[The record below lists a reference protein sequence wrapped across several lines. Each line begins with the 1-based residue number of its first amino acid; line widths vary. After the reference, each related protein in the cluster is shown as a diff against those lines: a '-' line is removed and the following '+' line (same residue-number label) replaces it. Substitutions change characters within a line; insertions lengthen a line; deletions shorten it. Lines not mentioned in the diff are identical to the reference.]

1 MNGSLTSKTDVKM
14 TSFKSFFE
22 ELLVLVE
29 KYEKKQVM
37 IKIENEPDYE
47 FIKIFGEK
55 IDSILRAKTGL
66 NDVSELAYTT
76 AEHHP
81 YWALLYNCSE
91 ISKTLLEKWNDK
103 ITSEEMNEIKWHIKE
118 IENSCKKLEDS
129 SQ

>member
-1 MNGSLTSKTDVKM
+1 MS
-14 TSFKSFFE
+14 SFKLFFE
-22 ELLVLVE
+22 ELLVLIE

-37 IKIENEPDYE
+37 IKVESEPDYE

-91 ISKTLLEKWNDK
+91 ISKTLLEKWIDK

>member
-1 MNGSLTSKTDVKM
+1 MS
-14 TSFKSFFE
+14 SFKLFFE
-22 ELLVLVE
+22 ELLILVE

-37 IKIENEPDYE
+37 IKVDSEPDYE

-118 IENSCKKLEDS
+118 IENSCKKLEDT

>member
-1 MNGSLTSKTDVKM
+1 MD
-14 TSFKSFFE
+14 SFKSFFD
-22 ELLVLVE
+22 ELLTLVE

-37 IKIENEPDYE
+37 IKVENEPDYE
-47 FIKIFGEK
+47 FVKIFGEK

-91 ISKTLLEKWNDK
+91 ISKTVLEKWNYK
-103 ITSEEMNEIKWHIKE
+103 ISPEEMNEIKWHIKE

>member
-1 MNGSLTSKTDVKM
+1 M

-55 IDSILRAKTGL
+55 IDSILKAKTGL

-81 YWALLYNCSE
+81 YWALLYNSSE
-91 ISKTLLEKWNDK
+91 ISKTVLEKWNDK
-103 ITSEEMNEIKWHIKE
+103 ISSEEMNEIKWHIKE

-129 SQ
+129 SE

>member
-1 MNGSLTSKTDVKM
+1 MS
-14 TSFKSFFE
+14 SFKLFFE
-22 ELLVLVE
+22 ELLVLLE

-37 IKIENEPDYE
+37 IKVESEPDYE

-118 IENSCKKLEDS
+118 IENSCKKLEDM
-129 SQ
+129 

>member
-1 MNGSLTSKTDVKM
+1 MD
-14 TSFKSFFE
+14 SFKSFFN
-22 ELLVLVE
+22 ELLTLVE

-37 IKIENEPDYE
+37 IKVESEPDYE

-118 IENSCKKLEDS
+118 IENSCKKLEDP

>member
-1 MNGSLTSKTDVKM
+1 MD
-14 TSFKSFFE
+14 SFKSFFD
-22 ELLVLVE
+22 ELLTLVE

-37 IKIENEPDYE
+37 IKVESEPDYE

>member
-1 MNGSLTSKTDVKM
+1 MS
-14 TSFKSFFE
+14 SFKLFFE
-22 ELLVLVE
+22 ELLILVE

-37 IKIENEPDYE
+37 IKVESEPDYE

-91 ISKTLLEKWNDK
+91 ISKTILEKWNDK
-103 ITSEEMNEIKWHIKE
+103 ISSEEMNEIKWHIKE
-118 IENSCKKLEDS
+118 IEHSCKKLENP
-129 SQ
+129 

>member
-1 MNGSLTSKTDVKM
+1 MS
-14 TSFKSFFE
+14 SFKLFFE
-22 ELLVLVE
+22 ELLILVE

-37 IKIENEPDYE
+37 IKVESEPDYE

-103 ITSEEMNEIKWHIKE
+103 ITSEEINEIKWHIKE

>member
-1 MNGSLTSKTDVKM
+1 MS
-14 TSFKSFFE
+14 SFKLFFE
-22 ELLVLVE
+22 ELLVLLE

-37 IKIENEPDYE
+37 IKVESEPDYE

-66 NDVSELAYTT
+66 NDVSELAYIT

-103 ITSEEMNEIKWHIKE
+103 ITSEEINEIKWHIKE
-118 IENSCKKLEDS
+118 IENSCKKLENS

>member
-1 MNGSLTSKTDVKM
+1 MD
-14 TSFKSFFE
+14 SFKSFFD
-22 ELLVLVE
+22 ELLTLVE

-37 IKIENEPDYE
+37 IKVENEPDYE
-47 FIKIFGEK
+47 FVKIFGEK

-91 ISKTLLEKWNDK
+91 ISKTVLEKWNDK
-103 ITSEEMNEIKWHIKE
+103 ISPEEMNEIKWHIKE

>member
-1 MNGSLTSKTDVKM
+1 MS
-14 TSFKSFFE
+14 SFKLFFE
-22 ELLVLVE
+22 ELLVLLE

-37 IKIENEPDYE
+37 IKVEYEPDYE
-47 FIKIFGEK
+47 FVKIFGEK

-81 YWALLYNCSE
+81 YWALLYNSSE
-91 ISKTLLEKWNDK
+91 ISKTVLEKWNDT
-103 ITSEEMNEIKWHIKE
+103 ISPEEMNEIKWHIKE
-118 IENSCKKLEDS
+118 IENSCKKLEDP

>member
-1 MNGSLTSKTDVKM
+1 M

-29 KYEKKQVM
+29 KYERKQVM
-37 IKIENEPDYE
+37 IKVENEPDYE
-47 FIKIFGEK
+47 FVKIFGEK
-55 IDSILRAKTGL
+55 IDSIIRAKTGL

-91 ISKTLLEKWNDK
+91 ISKTVLEKWSDK
-103 ITSEEMNEIKWHIKE
+103 ISSEEMSEIKWHIKE

-129 SQ
+129 SE

>member
-1 MNGSLTSKTDVKM
+1 MS
-14 TSFKSFFE
+14 SFKLFFE
-22 ELLVLVE
+22 DLLVLLE

-37 IKIENEPDYE
+37 IKVESEPDYE

>member
-1 MNGSLTSKTDVKM
+1 MS
-14 TSFKSFFE
+14 SFKLFFE
-22 ELLVLVE
+22 ELLILVE

-37 IKIENEPDYE
+37 IKVESEPDYE

-91 ISKTLLEKWNDK
+91 ISKTVLEKWNDK
-103 ITSEEMNEIKWHIKE
+103 ISPEEMNEIKWHIKE

>member
-1 MNGSLTSKTDVKM
+1 MA
-14 TSFKSFFE
+14 SFKSFFD
-22 ELLVLVE
+22 ELLALVE
-29 KYEKKQVM
+29 KYEEKQVV
-37 IKIENEPDYE
+37 IKVEKESDYE
-47 FIKIFGEK
+47 FVKIFSEK
-55 IDSILRAKTGL
+55 IDAVLRAKTGL

-91 ISKTLLEKWNDK
+91 ISKTVLEKWNDK
-103 ITSEEMNEIKWHIKE
+103 ISPEEMNEIKWHIKE

>member
-1 MNGSLTSKTDVKM
+1 MD
-14 TSFKSFFE
+14 SFKSFFN
-22 ELLVLVE
+22 ELLTLVE

-37 IKIENEPDYE
+37 IKVENEPDYE
-47 FIKIFGEK
+47 FVKIFGQK

-81 YWALLYNCSE
+81 YWALLYNSSE
-91 ISKTLLEKWNDK
+91 ISKTVLEKWNDT
-103 ITSEEMNEIKWHIKE
+103 ISPEEMNEIKWHIKE
-118 IENSCKKLEDS
+118 IENSCKKLEDP

>member
-1 MNGSLTSKTDVKM
+1 MS
-14 TSFKSFFE
+14 SFKLFFE
-22 ELLVLVE
+22 ELLVLLE

-37 IKIENEPDYE
+37 IKVESEPDYE

-118 IENSCKKLEDS
+118 IEYSCKKLEDS

>member
-1 MNGSLTSKTDVKM
+1 MS
-14 TSFKSFFE
+14 SFKLFFE
-22 ELLVLVE
+22 ELLVLLE

-37 IKIENEPDYE
+37 IKVESEPDYE

-129 SQ
+129 PQ

>member
-1 MNGSLTSKTDVKM
+1 MD
-14 TSFKSFFE
+14 SFKSFFN
-22 ELLVLVE
+22 ELLTLVE

-37 IKIENEPDYE
+37 IKVENEPDYE
-47 FIKIFGEK
+47 FVRIFGEK

-81 YWALLYNCSE
+81 YWALLYNSSE
-91 ISKTLLEKWNDK
+91 ISKTVLEKWNDT
-103 ITSEEMNEIKWHIKE
+103 ISPEEMNEIKWHIKE
-118 IENSCKKLEDS
+118 IENSCKKLEDP

>member
-1 MNGSLTSKTDVKM
+1 MP
-14 TSFKSFFE
+14 SFKLFFE

-29 KYEKKQVM
+29 EYEKKQVM
-37 IKIENEPDYE
+37 IKVESEPDYE

-103 ITSEEMNEIKWHIKE
+103 ITFEEMNEIKWHIKE

>member
-1 MNGSLTSKTDVKM
+1 MP
-14 TSFKSFFE
+14 SFKLFFE

-29 KYEKKQVM
+29 EYEKKQVM
-37 IKIENEPDYE
+37 IKVESEPDYE

-118 IENSCKKLEDS
+118 IENSCKKLEDT

>member
-1 MNGSLTSKTDVKM
+1 MD
-14 TSFKSFFE
+14 SFKSFFD
-22 ELLVLVE
+22 ELLTLVE

-37 IKIENEPDYE
+37 IKVENEPDYE
-47 FIKIFGEK
+47 FVKIFGEK

-81 YWALLYNCSE
+81 YWALLYNSSE
-91 ISKTLLEKWNDK
+91 ISKTVLEKWNDT
-103 ITSEEMNEIKWHIKE
+103 ISPEEMNEIKWHIKE

>member
-1 MNGSLTSKTDVKM
+1 MS
-14 TSFKSFFE
+14 SFKLFFE
-22 ELLVLVE
+22 ELLVLLE

-37 IKIENEPDYE
+37 IKVESEPDYE

-118 IENSCKKLEDS
+118 IENSCEKLEDL

>member
-1 MNGSLTSKTDVKM
+1 MS
-14 TSFKSFFE
+14 SFKLFFE
-22 ELLVLVE
+22 ELLILVE

-37 IKIENEPDYE
+37 IKVENEPDYE
-47 FIKIFGEK
+47 FEKIFGEK

-103 ITSEEMNEIKWHIKE
+103 ITSEEINEIKWHIKE

>member
-1 MNGSLTSKTDVKM
+1 MD
-14 TSFKSFFE
+14 SFRSFFN
-22 ELLVLVE
+22 ELLTLVE

-37 IKIENEPDYE
+37 IKVENEPDYE
-47 FIKIFGEK
+47 FVKIFGEK

-81 YWALLYNCSE
+81 YWALLYNSSE
-91 ISKTLLEKWNDK
+91 ISKTVLEKWNDT
-103 ITSEEMNEIKWHIKE
+103 ISPEEMNEIKWHIKE
-118 IENSCKKLEDS
+118 IENSCKKLEDP